1 MSVIKRLSLYEFTLW
16 GRDLVSVVR
25 ITDSPYYRG
34 FCENMPEFCR
44 ELETVSVPR
53 GSRTSALRA
62 PLAAAAVSPF
72 MSLLYSM
79 LDM

>member
-1 MSVIKRLSLYEFTLW
+1 
-16 GRDLVSVVR
+16 
-25 ITDSPYYRG
+25 
-34 FCENMPEFCR
+34 MPEFCR